1 MKIGIISRSNLDDR
15 VYWSGTP
22 YNIYSSLKSEKKIKI
37 VRIDCLNN
45 RLRKLSALK
54 REYLKYFNGT
64 KYDDAYNEFVAKD
77 FSSQIQ
83 RKLNNKNIDFLLTFD
98 ASLIAYLETS
108 IPIVLWT
115 DLLYSDYYSY
125 YFDDQKISKE
135 TKKCIKKI
143 EKNAIKKC
151 FKVILASKWALD
163 KAKTKYKNSSRKFT
177 VLHFGPGFKKSID
190 SNKIKKII
198 KKRSKTNLRL
208 VTLGVRRKRKGLHK
222 VIKLNKILNKRGIS
236 SKLTIIG
243 IKKIEKLDNNIKLIG
258 FVDKNNR
265 NGENKISSNLIQN
278 HFHILFSRREAY
290 GIALVEANS
299 RGVPNI
305 TFKTGGISQIVKNNK
320 NGFIFKQ
327 SEKLEKIADKIIK
340 NFNNNNNYI
349 KLANS
354 SYRTYNKH
362 YSFKVI
368 IPNLIKILNSN

>member
-15 VYWSGTP
+15 VYWSGSP
-22 YNIYSSLKSEKKIKI
+22 YNIYSRLKSQKKIKI
-37 VRIDCLNN
+37 VRIDRLNN

-77 FSSQIQ
+77 FSRQIQ
-83 RKLNNKNIDFLLTFD
+83 RKINNKKIDFLLVFD

-125 YFDDQKISKE
+125 YFKGQKISKE
-135 TKKCIKKI
+135 TKKFIKQI
-143 EKNAIKKC
+143 ENKAIKKC

-163 KAKTKYKNSSRKFT
+163 KAKRKYKNSSRKFT
-177 VLHFGPGFKKSID
+177 LLHLGPGFNKSID

-208 VTLGVRRKRKGLHK
+208 ISLGVSRQRKGLNK
-222 VIKLNKILNKRGIS
+222 VIKLNKILNKRGIN

-243 IKKIEKLDNNIKLIG
+243 IKKIEKLDENIKLIS
-258 FVDKNNR
+258 FVDKNNS
-265 NGENKISSNLIQN
+265 NGESKISSNLIKN

-305 TFKTGGISQIVKNNK
+305 TFKTGGISQIVKNYK
-320 NGFIFKQ
+320 NGFILKQ
-327 SEKLEKIADKIIK
+327 SESLEKIADKIIK
-340 NFNNNNNYI
+340 IFKNNSYYI

-362 YSFKVI
+362 YSFEVI
-368 IPNLIKILNSN
+368 IPKLIKILNSN